1 MDTVAQGLSTQS
13 LQRENRDFAGTSGIS
28 INNKTLGF
36 VPAFYDRKTGRVQI
50 SCFSDGRPAPIHLM
64 EGLPEEWAVG
74 HDVNGRITSVKPTII
89 SGFVRGDDFYT
100 REQAA
105 KAGST

>member
-1 MDTVAQGLSTQS
+1 MDRVTPGLNAQS
-13 LQRENRDFAGTSGIS
+13 LHRENRAFAGTSGIS
-28 INNKTLGF
+28 TNNKTLGF

-50 SCFSDGRPAPIHLM
+50 SRFSDGRPAPIHLM

-74 HDVNGRITSVKPTII
+74 HDLNGRIISVKPTII

-105 KAGST
+105 EAGST